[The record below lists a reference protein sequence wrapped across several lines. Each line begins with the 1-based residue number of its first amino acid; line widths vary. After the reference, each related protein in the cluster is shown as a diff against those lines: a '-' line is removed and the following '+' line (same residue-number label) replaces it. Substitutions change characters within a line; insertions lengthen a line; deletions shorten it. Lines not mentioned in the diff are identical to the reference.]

1 MKQPTTV
8 ENVGTE
14 TPDYNSEKNLLL
26 RKHEVYV
33 LKNILKK
40 YWLTALTLLMVIVAG
55 TLTNSSGVFASSPQ
69 QLYDQVWKL
78 VNSKYVDHT
87 NNQQD
92 WKRWKCKYDKV
103 IKTDEDAYVAIQTML
118 ASLNDP
124 YTKFLDPKEF
134 EEETSSI
141 KGSLKG
147 IGVQIGLR
155 DGKLLIIAPIE
166 DTPGEKAGLMAED
179 EILEIDGKSTKG
191 ITIDKAA
198 DRIRGEEG
206 TYVTLLIKRKNQPNK
221 EYKIQRAEIEIKS
234 VSTKVPEKAKLDD
247 SVGYIRLSSFISK
260 NATTEFENALNY
272 YKDKKGYIIDL
283 RSNPG
288 GLLSN
293 AILISDMFLDG
304 GIIVSTVDRDGYKET
319 TRATRKYITDK
330 PIVILINKGSAS
342 ASEIFSGAMKDNK
355 RALLVG
361 ENTFG
366 KGLVQEVNKLM
377 GGSGANITIQKYLT
391 PNGTD
396 INKKGIAPDVTVE
409 LTEEDIKT
417 KNDVQ
422 LQKANELLVQMIK
435 NQKVCV
441 K

>member
-1 MKQPTTV
+1 MKI
-8 ENVGTE
+8 
-14 TPDYNSEKNLLL
+14 
-26 RKHEVYV
+26 
-33 LKNILKK
+33 NIKRYGLI
-40 YWLTALTLLMVIVAG
+40 ALTVLGIFIASA
-55 TLTNSSGVFASSPQ
+55 LTSSSGVFASSPQ

-92 WKRWKCKYDKV
+92 WKRWSHKYDKV
-103 IKTDEDAYVAIQTML
+103 IQTDDDAYVAIQTML

-134 EEETSSI
+134 EDETSSI

-155 DGKLLIIAPIE
+155 EGKLVIIAPIE
-166 DTPGEKAGLMAED
+166 DTPGEKAGLLAED
-179 EILEIDGKSTKG
+179 EILEINAKSTKG

-198 DRIRGEEG
+198 DQIRGEEG
-206 TYVTLLIKRKNQPNK
+206 TYVTLLIKRKNQPNQ

-234 VSTKVPEKAKLDD
+234 VSTKIPEQVKLDD

-260 NATTEFENALNY
+260 NATSEFETALNQ
-272 YKDKKGYIIDL
+272 YKNKKGYIIDL

-293 AILISDMFLDG
+293 AILISDLFLDG
-304 GIIVSTVDRDGYKET
+304 GIIVSTVDRDGYKDT
-319 TRATRKYITDK
+319 TRATKKYVTDK
-330 PIVILINKGSAS
+330 PIIILINKGSAS

-361 ENTFG
+361 EGTFG

-409 LTEEDIKT
+409 LSEEDIKT
-417 KNDVQ
+417 KNDSQ
-422 LQKANELLVQMIK
+422 LKKANELIVNMIK
-435 NQKVCV
+435 HQSVATK
-441 K
+441 